1 MTEHDHAAG
10 PAPGDAFEGLA
21 GDPLVRPFL
30 LTGGRTSTA
39 RPELR
44 VETLV
49 VAVAGATTSALRFES
64 RRIVELGGRPTSV
77 AELAAALGLPIGVV
91 RILVGDLMDAGAVTV
106 VESQEIS
113 LGLLERIR
121 DRVRAL

>member
-1 MTEHDHAAG
+1 MTEHGHGAG
-10 PAPGDAFEGLA
+10 PRPRDDGRAA
-21 GDPLVRPFL
+21 DPLVRPFL

-44 VETLV
+44 IETLV
-49 VAVAGATTSALRFES
+49 VTVAGAAASALRFES
-64 RRIVELGGRPTSV
+64 RRIVELGVRPTSV
-77 AELAAALGLPIGVV
+77 AELAAALGLPVGVV
-91 RILVGDLMDAGAVTV
+91 RVLVGDLMDAGAVTV